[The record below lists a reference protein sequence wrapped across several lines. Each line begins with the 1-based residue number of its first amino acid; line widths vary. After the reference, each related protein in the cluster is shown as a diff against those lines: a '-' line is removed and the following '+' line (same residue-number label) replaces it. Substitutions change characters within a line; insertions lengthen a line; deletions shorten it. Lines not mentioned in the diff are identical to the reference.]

1 MTGQHIRLRLPRAG
15 FDLDVD
21 LHLPAQGIT
30 VLFGPSGS
38 GKTSVL
44 RCVAGLE
51 RAQTAFVSI
60 DGQTWQDD
68 AAGVFVP
75 TWQRS
80 LGYVF
85 QESSLFEHMNVQAN
99 LAYGLRRSNGP
110 ASAQAL
116 QEAID
121 LLGIG
126 ELLSRRPQALSG
138 GERQRVAIARALA
151 AEPRLLLAD
160 EPTAALDSR
169 TGREVVDLLKSLAR
183 DQGCGVLMVTHDPR
197 ILDVADR
204 LLEME
209 DGQLQE
215 RKVLPQAGR

>member
-1 MTGQHIRLRLPRAG
+1 MTGQQIRLRLPRAG

-110 ASAQAL
+110 ASALAL

-126 ELLSRRPQALSG
+126 
-138 GERQRVAIARALA
+138 
-151 AEPRLLLAD
+151 D
-160 EPTAALDSR
+160 
-169 TGREVVDLLKSLAR
+169 
-183 DQGCGVLMVTHDPR
+183 
-197 ILDVADR
+197 
-204 LLEME
+204 
-209 DGQLQE
+209 
-215 RKVLPQAGR
+215 

>member
-1 MTGQHIRLRLPRAG
+1 MSGQQIRLRLPRAG

-51 RAQTAFVSI
+51 RAQNAFVSI

-85 QESSLFEHMNVQAN
+85 Q
-99 LAYGLRRSNGP
+99 
-110 ASAQAL
+110 
-116 QEAID
+116 
-121 LLGIG
+121 
-126 ELLSRRPQALSG
+126 
-138 GERQRVAIARALA
+138 
-151 AEPRLLLAD
+151 
-160 EPTAALDSR
+160 
-169 TGREVVDLLKSLAR
+169 
-183 DQGCGVLMVTHDPR
+183 
-197 ILDVADR
+197 DV
-204 LLEME
+204 
-209 DGQLQE
+209 
-215 RKVLPQAGR
+215 